1 MIESRRGRKKM
12 GGSGYPNPIYDRE
25 YNKPEVHPEVH
36 HTKAKR
42 KVLHEAGSA
51 VTTGQA
57 RPAT

>member
-42 KVLHEAGSA
+42 EVLGRH
-51 VTTGQA
+51 A
-57 RPAT
+57 RTNNGRASPLR